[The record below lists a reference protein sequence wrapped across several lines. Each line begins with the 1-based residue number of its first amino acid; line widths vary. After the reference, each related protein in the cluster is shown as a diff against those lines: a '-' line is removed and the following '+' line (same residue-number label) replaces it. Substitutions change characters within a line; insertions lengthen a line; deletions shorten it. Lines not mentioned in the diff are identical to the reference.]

1 MFCIE
6 CGTKLDI
13 GQKFCKNCGSPI
25 NITEKKNEP
34 LTTSNQK
41 KESNAAKKNSG
52 KKNDRLYA
60 LGFWFVNWLLIASK
74 EGIFYSIGFTTPTF
88 LILLASTG
96 IPNKPTRRIV
106 MFLLSAIFFIMTILK
121 LQEVS
126 Y

>member
-6 CGTKLDI
+6 CGTKLEAN
-13 GQKFCKNCGSPI
+13 QKFCKNCGSPI
-25 NITEKKNEP
+25 NITEERNEP

-60 LGFWFVNWLLIASK
+60 LGFWFVNWLLITSK
-74 EGIFYSIGFTTPTF
+74 GGVFYSIGFTTPTF